1 MFQRSPTPRS
11 AWNRIASSNEN
22 SRLWSSI
29 SDGSIAAIGA
39 VKARLRATRQPRQV
53 DWISLIYTSEKK
65 RFLPVCVF
73 PQKWVVSWKDPGIQ
87 YLWFYGSLPKKKS
100 QPISQVGNSA
110 SWYCQGTWK
119 WVRLTVLDESTF
131 FERKTPA
138 ELKGCMTQNTSKHG
152 TWSLK
157 LMDSEILG
165 ILKAANAKHHGSDWQ
180 CDTSF

>member
-29 SDGSIAAIGA
+29 SDGSIAAPGA

-53 DWISLIYTSEKK
+53 DWISWNTSEKK
-65 RFLPVCVF
+65 EFLPVCVF
-73 PQKWVVSWKDPGIQ
+73 PKKWVEKIQ
-87 YLWFYGSLPKKKS
+87 ESNTYDSMVLFPKKMS

-119 WVRLTVLDESTF
+119 WVRLTVLDESTC

-138 ELKGCMTQNTSKHG
+138 ELKGCRTQSTSKHG
-152 TWSLK
+152 TWLVK
-157 LMDSEILG
+157 LMDIEILG
-165 ILKAANAKHHGSDWQ
+165 ILKAANAKHHGSV
-180 CDTSF
+180 THLFS